1 MKNKIDIYYDG
12 SDYIQEYIKTA
23 DGVTTNIGFLK
34 KSNITDYE
42 AFIKETVK
50 LNNQNKP
57 VSFQVFGETLEEC
70 RSQALKISSFGEE
83 VFVKIPVVGPHGQ
96 DFTSLVREMVL
107 DAKLNINT
115 TCVYTKDQID
125 DLDFLNMTDKKTIVS
140 IFCGRIGDT
149 GADPFDIVNY
159 AVSKFRNNDNV
170 KILWAGCQRVL
181 DILHAEK
188 SGCDIITVPKGVY
201 DKMNRIGVSLHDFS
215 VKTSYDFHMDGSQL
229 ILK

>member
-83 VFVKIPVVGPHGQ
+83 VFVKIPVVGPHGE

>member
-23 DGVTTNIGFLK
+23 DGITTNIGFLK

-42 AFIKETVK
+42 SFIKETVK

-70 RSQALKISSFGEE
+70 RLQALKISSFGEE
-83 VFVKIPVVGPHGQ
+83 VFVKIPVVGPHGE

-125 DLDFLNMTDKKTIVS
+125 DLDFLNMADKKTIVS

-188 SGCDIITVPKGVY
+188 SGSDIITVPKGVY